1 MASSR
6 ASSSL
11 ALAVVPLAALLLL
24 AGPGAAQSSS
34 APAPSSSSSGSC
46 LTEMVSLYPCL
57 GYISGNSTSP
67 RASCC
72 SALSSVVA
80 SNPRCLCTVLG
91 GGASSL
97 GVTVNST
104 RALEL
109 PGACNVKTPPPSE
122 CKSVGVPVPSS
133 PTSPATTPSSTTP
146 ASPAAASSVP
156 AAPAAAGTGTKA
168 TQTAE
173 SSGGSTTGGKAAT
186 SVLPVAVVV
195 LSAAVALL
203 HV

>member
-34 APAPSSSSSGSC
+34 APAPASGSGSC

-146 ASPAAASSVP
+146 ASTAAAASVP
-156 AAPAAAGTGTKA
+156 AAPAAAGTGTKV

-186 SVLPVAVVV
+186 SVFPVAVVV

-203 HV
+203 HA

>member
-34 APAPSSSSSGSC
+34 APAPSSSSSSGSGSC

-122 CKSVGVPVPSS
+122 CKCTYIDARPR
-133 PTSPATTPSSTTP
+133 
-146 ASPAAASSVP
+146 AAFCSLRLISLCHYCH
-156 AAPAAAGTGTKA
+156 G
-168 TQTAE
+168 
-173 SSGGSTTGGKAAT
+173 
-186 SVLPVAVVV
+186 
-195 LSAAVALL
+195 
-203 HV
+203 